1 MNCVCGLVVKNK
13 DVKKVKTVLEEKK
26 LSNKYLKIRPYKE
39 GLDQSI
45 IPSSLRCGTFLNA
58 SLATG
63 TVHLDVS
70 NVLNVLGIDAQSPVT
85 NLIEDVVAV
94 EVPEDFKPMSAFETG
109 ILQALEAAQC
119 QPLPCPVTEL
129 IDILPKSY
137 SIYSPMLLLPFH
149 TFRNPHWQAI
159 VSMLDADAERK
170 KAFFSALATQIAVS
184 HIAINAIIPAW
195 STLAEHEDSLENIL
209 RSPTNLQP
217 IYGDFGN
224 SLPAYP
230 QHIPFSTDY
239 AEAFWVITKQNKIH
253 QCWAPRYTMFS
264 AGNVTEKAR
273 LLTLPSVTAAIELG
287 NQTGRGCTAVD
298 LFAGIGYFA
307 FSYVKAGCAKVLCWD
322 LNPWSIEGLKRGAGM
337 NQYGAQVLDFERDL
351 ESVDTQR
358 QSVYE
363 RVMPAVQDPSVKLIA
378 FRERNQNA
386 WSRIKRFRHALPPI
400 RHVNCG
406 TLPTIG
412 AAWKI
417 ATEALDSKLGGHIHL
432 HETCPENETTQR
444 ANHYVELILQYA
456 KTLRRGNNTKVE
468 LEHIETVKSIGP
480 RLLHV
485 VFDIRIDF
493 HT

>member
-1 MNCVCGLVVKNK
+1 MNFVCGLIVKNK

-26 LSNKYLKIRPYKE
+26 LSNKYLKIRPHKE
-39 GLDQSI
+39 GRDQSI
-45 IPSSLRCGTFLNA
+45 IPSSLRCGTYLNA
-58 SLATG
+58 GLAAG

-70 NVLNVLGIDAQSPVT
+70 SVLKALRIDAQSPAT
-85 NLIEDVVAV
+85 DLIEDVVAV
-94 EVPEDFKPMSAFETG
+94 EVPEEFKPMSAFETAM
-109 ILQALEAAQC
+109 LQALEAAQC
-119 QPLPCPVTEL
+119 QPLPCPLTEL
-129 IDILPKSY
+129 IDIMPKSY
-137 SIYSPMLLLPFH
+137 SIYSTMLLLPFQ
-149 TFRNPHWQAI
+149 TFRSPHWRAI

-170 KAFFSALATQIAVS
+170 KAFFSALATQMAVS
-184 HIAINAIIPAW
+184 HVAINAIIPAW
-195 STLAEHEDSLENIL
+195 STLANHEDSLENIL

-230 QHIPFSTDY
+230 QHIPTSTDY
-239 AEAFWVITKQNKIH
+239 AEAFWVSTKQNKIQ

-307 FSYVKAGCAKVLCWD
+307 FSYVRAGCAKVLCWD
-322 LNPWSIEGLKRGAGM
+322 LNPWSIEGLKRGASM
-337 NQYGAQVLDFERDL
+337 NQYGAHVIDFERDMEL
-351 ESVDTQR
+351 VDR
-358 QSVYE
+358 PSIHD
-363 RVMPAVQDPSVKLIA
+363 RIMPAAQDPSVKLIA

-386 WSRIKRFRHALPPI
+386 MMRIKRFRYVLPPI

-406 TLPTIG
+406 TLPKIG
-412 AAWKI
+412 AAWKT
-417 ATEALDSKLGGHIHL
+417 AAEALDPRLGGHIHL

-456 KTLRRGNNTKVE
+456 KTLHRGNETKVE